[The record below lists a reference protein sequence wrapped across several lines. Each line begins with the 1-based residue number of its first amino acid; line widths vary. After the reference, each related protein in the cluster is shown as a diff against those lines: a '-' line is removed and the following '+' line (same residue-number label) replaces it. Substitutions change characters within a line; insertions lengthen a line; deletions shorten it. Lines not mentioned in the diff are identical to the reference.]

1 VSIVLMSDPR
11 VAAIP
16 IVDCGEPLVDA
27 RTGGDLLIDDRRA
40 DATGAFTHLRKG
52 VLDRLLHA
60 QALLPDGLRLL
71 FIEGYRPPGLQ
82 QQYFEQYAQEL
93 RTDNPTW
100 SPEQIR
106 EASSRFVSPPEI
118 APHSAGAAIDVTL
131 VTAEG
136 VELDMGTRVNANPQ
150 ESAGACYTG
159 ADSISHHTRA
169 NRTVLGTALSAAGF
183 VNYATE
189 WWHWSHGDRYWALT
203 TRAAHAC
210 YGPIGLREGGTGQ

>member
-1 VSIVLMSDPR
+1 MSIVLMSDPR

-40 DATGAFTHLRKG
+40 DAIGAFTHLRNG
-52 VLDRLLHA
+52 VLERLLHA

-93 RTDNPTW
+93 REDNPTW

-118 APHSAGAAIDVTL
+118 APHSAGAAIDVTR

-136 VELDMGTRVNANPQ
+136 VELDMGTRVNANPE

-159 ADSISHHTRA
+159 ADSISHHSSA

-203 TRAAHAC
+203 TGAASAC
-210 YGPIGLREGGTGQ
+210 YGPIGLREGGPGQ